1 MGKEKEKGFL
11 ASWAGG
17 GGVGP
22 ARRERA
28 RSHVGRRPTRP
39 TSGGDGLGKE
49 WGRWPGLVW
58 RRWSSGDPFYRRPG
72 GGKGGGTATPMS

>member
-1 MGKEKEKGFL
+1 MGKEKKKGFL

-28 RSHVGRRPTRP
+28 CSHACRWPTRP
-39 TSGGDGLGKE
+39 TSGGDSG
-49 WGRWPGLVW
+49 GR
-58 RRWSSGDPFYRRPG
+58 RRGAGPHAREREGADDV
-72 GGKGGGTATPMS
+72 